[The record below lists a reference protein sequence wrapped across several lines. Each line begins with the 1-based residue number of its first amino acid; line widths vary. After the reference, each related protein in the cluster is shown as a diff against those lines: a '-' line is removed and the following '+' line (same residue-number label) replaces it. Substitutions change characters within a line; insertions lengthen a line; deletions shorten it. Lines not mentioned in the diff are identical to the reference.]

1 MTEANGAAMA
11 KEDDPKI
18 GGSGPIIVWFRVDL
32 RLSDNAALHHAV
44 RTGRPV
50 ICLYVLEEGTPDL
63 REPGGAKK
71 WWLHHS
77 LAALDA
83 SLRERGSRLL
93 FRRGDVRGAIEEI
106 AAETE
111 ADAVVWNR
119 RFGAGETR
127 TDEAITASLSER
139 GISVA
144 AFDGHLLHEPD
155 RFKTKTGGHYKV
167 YTPFYN
173 AFAGRLDLGTPY
185 PAPERIDGAGGNLAS
200 DRLDDFALLPTAP
213 DWSGGMRET
222 WVPGERA
229 AHERV
234 QAFREGALDGYAK
247 GRDIPAIDGT
257 SRLSPHLAVGELS
270 PRQAWLA
277 TEDAAAPE
285 DDIETFRKE
294 IAWREFS
301 YHLLHHNP
309 DMPRENVSEQFDR
322 FPWAD
327 MDDDLRAKVRAWE
340 RGQTGYPIV
349 DAGQRQL
356 WHIGW
361 MHNRVRMISAS
372 FLIKH
377 LLVEWQHGEHW
388 FYDTLV
394 DWDAANNSNG
404 WQWVAG
410 SGADAAPF
418 FRVFNPVLQGE
429 KFDPDGD
436 YVREWVPE
444 LAELPA
450 KHIHAP
456 WKAPDKVLIKA
467 GVRLGETYP
476 EPIVDHAFARKRAL
490 AAYAEMRA

>member
-1 MTEANGAAMA
+1 MSDGGAGHLG
-11 KEDDPKI
+11 I
-18 GGSGPIIVWFRVDL
+18 GGSGPIVVWFRVDL
-32 RLSDNAALHHAV
+32 RLADNAALHDAV
-44 RTGRPV
+44 KTGRPLA
-50 ICLYVLEEGTPDL
+50 CLYVFEEGTPDI
-63 REPGGAKK
+63 REPGGAKR

-77 LAALDA
+77 LEAFDK
-83 SLRERGSRLL
+83 SLRDLGTRLI
-93 FRRGDVRGAIEEI
+93 VRQGGALEAIDELV
-106 AAETE
+106 AEVQ

-119 RFGAGETR
+119 RYGAGEMQ
-127 TDEAITASLSER
+127 TDDTIAAALNER
-139 GISVA
+139 GIITRSYA
-144 AFDGHLLHEPD
+144 GHLLHEPD
-155 RFKTKTGGHYKV
+155 EFRTKTGGHYKV

-173 AFAGRLDLGTPY
+173 AFASQIDIGEPY
-185 PAPERIDGAGGNLAS
+185 PAPKGINGIGGNLAS
-200 DRLDDFALLPTAP
+200 EPIASLGLLPTAP
-213 DWSGGMRET
+213 DWSGGMREA
-222 WVPGERA
+222 WVPGEAA
-229 AHERV
+229 AHERLSE
-234 QAFREGALDGYAK
+234 FTSGGLDGYAE

-257 SRLSPHLAVGELS
+257 SRLSPHLAVGEIS
-270 PRQAWLA
+270 PRHAWI
-277 TEDAAAPE
+277 AANEADAPE
-285 DDIETFRKE
+285 GDAETFRKE

-309 DMPRENVSEQFDR
+309 DMPRENVSRQFDA

-327 MDDDLRAKVRAWE
+327 VDEALRQKIRAWE
-340 RGQTGYPIV
+340 KGQTGYPIV

-361 MHNRVRMISAS
+361 MHNRVRMITAS

-377 LLVEWQHGEHW
+377 LLVDWRHGEEW

-418 FRVFNPVLQGE
+418 FRVFNPILQGE
-429 KFDPDGD
+429 KFDPDGA

-444 LAELPA
+444 LADMPS

-456 WKAPDKVLIKA
+456 WKAADTVLTKA
-467 GVRLGETYP
+467 RVRLGETYP
-476 EPIVDHAFARKRAL
+476 NPIVDHASARKRAL